1 MNDAPALQGEV
12 GGYSQ
17 QKSKQYKITLYVDE
31 IYGEAIAR
39 FFRVGTQ
46 VAVAALVDPTTGEIG
61 SSGA

>member
-17 QKSKQYKITLYVDE
+17 QKSKQYKVVLYVDE
-31 IYGEAIAR
+31 LYGEAIAR

-46 VAVAALVDPTTGEIG
+46 VAVAALVDPNTGEIG
-61 SSGA
+61 SGA